1 METSVRHQLV
11 WFTYGWTDT
20 NRFHNRTN
28 GHKPSSQIPSQIHRN
43 PEGLE
48 ALEALPGV
56 PVQVPCTF
64 LLLKTIGH
72 DQIIKNRSQDFQ
84 IGSDELWESR
94 FHTITSLIDSSKYI
108 ERPCRWI

>member
-48 ALEALPGV
+48 ALGSRSATRCTGTGTMHV
-56 PVQVPCTF
+56 PPLEDDGT
-64 LLLKTIGH
+64 
-72 DQIIKNRSQDFQ
+72 
-84 IGSDELWESR
+84 
-94 FHTITSLIDSSKYI
+94 
-108 ERPCRWI
+108 RPDH